1 LSRRLRSTSD
11 VDPTIE
17 LKNLAGSRS
26 SMVASP
32 SKCDVRFDQSFQ
44 REFLMSTAMN
54 YDEWEMK
61 VKNEGRL
68 EGSAAGQRSILLSL
82 LRARFGAVPSTIS
95 ARLEAANTTELTQW
109 AVRLLSAST
118 IEDVFATP

>member
-1 LSRRLRSTSD
+1 
-11 VDPTIE
+11 
-17 LKNLAGSRS
+17 
-26 SMVASP
+26 
-32 SKCDVRFDQSFQ
+32 
-44 REFLMSTAMN
+44 MSTAMN

-61 VKNEGRL
+61 VKN